1 MTRFWFWIQVGSCL
15 GLPPTTSPEQPLH
28 QLFQVT
34 CFCNFQICEPFHSRL
49 LYRGDGQTTRW
60 ASTQLLLKNL
70 IECILSLHYALSPSG
85 IWKIRICQNDDLS
98 CHFLKP
104 ALFQMKIF
112 GFFLLFSFAF
122 NSYLGTSWIQSSAA
136 AKIAKESV
144 AIQTG
149 CGLDADKVEGTSWT

>member
-1 MTRFWFWIQVGSCL
+1 MNLIGWLSIACISYPPRQYPESLRQPPDTSQTPSRHPSDTPNTAHFLPIQGNLETRNQLVYIS
-15 GLPPTTSPEQPLH
+15 PLH
-28 QLFQVT
+28 Y
-34 CFCNFQICEPFHSRL
+34 S
-49 LYRGDGQTTRW
+49 
-60 ASTQLLLKNL
+60 
-70 IECILSLHYALSPSG
+70 LSPSG
-85 IWKIRICQNDDLS
+85 IWKLRICKNYDLG

-122 NSYLGTSWIQSSAA
+122 NSYLGTSRIQSSAA

-149 CGLDADKVEGTSWT
+149 CGLDADKVEGTS